1 MSDGQY
7 FRQGHASALN
17 IAASTQ
23 VSTVPPDF
31 SRGQARL
38 VRINVVVA
46 GSAAG
51 NAYDAASE
59 AGAVAANLFAS
70 IPYVVGS
77 YLIDFPIMAGILI
90 VPGTGQTVSVSYD

>member
-17 IAASTQ
+17 IATTTV

-31 SRGQARL
+31 SRAQARL

-46 GSAAG
+46 GSAPG
-51 NAYDAASE
+51 NAYDAATA
-59 AGAVAANLFAS
+59 AGAIAGNLIAV
-70 IPYVVGS
+70 IPNTVGI
-77 YLIDFPIMAGILI
+77 YLVDFPIQAGILI
-90 VPGTGQTVSVSYD
+90 VPGTGQTVAVSYD

>member
-17 IAASTQ
+17 LSAAAV
-23 VSTVPPDF
+23 VSVVPPDF

-51 NAYDAASE
+51 GAYDANTT
-59 AGAVAANLFAS
+59 AGNIAANLIAS
-70 IPYVVGS
+70 IPNVVGS

-90 VPGTGQTVSVSYD
+90 VPGTGQTVAVSYD